1 MSANRLRRP
10 PSAATLIAAVALF
23 VALGGTAEALH
34 GHNKVR
40 SDDIVNHTIVGH
52 DIANNAIKAPLIKNS
67 NVTPNKTQ
75 LVHESSLLTA
85 NATTTSSQTDLGGPN
100 VTVSVPNGGVLEIFA
115 QADISSVG
123 GGQNAVGRVDLY
135 EPHLLATPQS
145 ILASGSNSFQTRR
158 TSPGSNDSDGS
169 IQSTRGGWITM
180 LAPPGTY
187 TFSLRYEADGGG
199 TATFQNR
206 FLLVRVTA

>member
-1 MSANRLRRP
+1 MSATSSRRR

-23 VALGGTAEALH
+23 VALGGTAQALH

-40 SDDIVNHTIVGH
+40 SDDIVNHSIVGH
-52 DIANNAIKAPLIKNS
+52 DIANNAIKSPNIKNG

-75 LVHESSLLTA
+75 FVHTSSLATA
-85 NATTTSSQTDLGGPN
+85 SATTASSPTDLGGPN
-100 VTVSVPNGGVLEIFA
+100 VTVSVPNGGVIEVFA

-123 GGQNAVGRVDLY
+123 GGQNAVGRVTLY

-145 ILASGSNSFQTRR
+145 LMASGSNSFQTRR
-158 TSPGSNDSDGS
+158 SSPGSNDSDGT
-169 IQSTRGGWITM
+169 IALTRGGWITL
-180 LAPPGTY
+180 LAPPGSY
-187 TFSLRYEADGGG
+187 TFSLRYQEDGGG

-206 FLLVRVTA
+206 LLAVRVTA